1 MKSLFLILL
10 KKNNFLAENDQQA
23 KSVAG
28 NSSISCKDQIKEF
41 VKRYSDKHKD
51 MHANISKIGK
61 VIDKNFIADYGNLP
75 QINVFDSK
83 EKQVLLNQV
92 VCEHLLRG
100 GHIDVSDALI
110 SEAELS
116 DSCTENK
123 KKPFIKM
130 NYILNKLKERDVQPA
145 LE

>member
-1 MKSLFLILL
+1 M
-10 KKNNFLAENDQQA
+10 
-23 KSVAG
+23 
-28 NSSISCKDQIKEF
+28 CKEQIKEF

-51 MHANISKIGK
+51 LHANISKIGK

-92 VCEHLLRG
+92 VCEHLLRN

-110 SEAELS
+110 NEDEIN
-116 DSCTENK
+116 DSSTENK

-130 NYILNKLKERDVQPA
+130 NYIFNKLKERDVQPA